1 MKAQEAIETRQSIRE
16 FSNKPVKFDAVM
28 EAVDAA
34 NHAPFAGNINNLK
47 FILVSEEEKKQLLA
61 ENAQQYWIAD
71 ASWIIIVCSEQQKL
85 EELYDERG
93 KNYSKQQAGAAIE
106 NILLR
111 LTELG
116 IGSCWIGAFA
126 DNAVK
131 AHFKIPDKWEI
142 EALITVGYPKNKMRK
157 PTRKTALENKIFWE
171 KWDEKKKP
179 IKYPHHD
186 PETYYGIGRPI

>member
-179 IKYPHHD
+179 IKKTMHH
-186 PETYYGIGRPI
+186 PTLKCGV